1 MRGLAKLEDKIVTP
15 AVFSSPLLALALSF
29 ALPAT
34 ALAQGVWKCEI
45 DGQTR
50 YTDRPCPD
58 RGASLSPQRLQANV
72 ADAPRQPASSTVSAA
87 LAAAKPTAAEP
98 PANVCPSSTE
108 LRDMETR
115 ASSTSLS
122 TEARQFMI
130 DEIRRARQCAKG
142 QGRYTE
148 ADWRISREAQAAQ
161 SSNSGAYEA
170 RLRAEGMHSA
180 ADPEEGTRIARQ
192 REQETAAQAQA
203 ARRAWREQQRQR
215 NLPGSP

>member
-1 MRGLAKLEDKIVTP
+1 MTP
-15 AVFSSPLLALALSF
+15 AVFSSPFLALALTF

-72 ADAPRQPASSTVSAA
+72 ADAPRPPASGAA
-87 LAAAKPTAAEP
+87 PVVTAAKPTATEP

-122 TEARQFMI
+122 TEARQFMV

-192 REQETAAQAQA
+192 REQETAAQTQA

-215 NLPGSP
+215 NAPGSP

>member
-1 MRGLAKLEDKIVTP
+1 MTP
-15 AVFSSPLLALALSF
+15 AVFSSPLIALALTF

-72 ADAPRQPASSTVSAA
+72 ADAPKQPASGAASTI
-87 LAAAKPTAAEP
+87 AAAAAVKPTAAEP
-98 PANVCPSSTE
+98 PTNVCPGSTE

-122 TEARQFMI
+122 TEARQFML

-180 ADPEEGTRIARQ
+180 ADPEEGSRIARQ
-192 REQETAAQAQA
+192 REQETAAQTQA

-215 NLPGSP
+215 NAPGSPAP

>member
-1 MRGLAKLEDKIVTP
+1 MTP
-15 AVFSSPLLALALSF
+15 AVFSSPLIAVALTI
-29 ALPAT
+29 ALPA
-34 ALAQGVWKCEI
+34 AAWAQSVWKCEI

-72 ADAPRQPASSTVSAA
+72 ADAPRRAASSAA
-87 LAAAKPTAAEP
+87 PPVAAAAPVVAAP
-98 PANVCPSSTE
+98 AANVCPGSTE

-122 TEARQFMI
+122 TEARQFMV

-142 QGRYTE
+142 QGRYTD

-192 REQETAAQAQA
+192 REQETAAQVQA
-203 ARRAWREQQRQR
+203 NRRAWREQQRR
-215 NLPGSP
+215 NGPGSPPAP

>member
-1 MRGLAKLEDKIVTP
+1 MEDKIVTP
-15 AVFSSPLLALALSF
+15 ARFSRPLIALALTLS
-29 ALPAT
+29 LPAT

-50 YTDRPCPD
+50 YTDRPCPAQ
-58 RGASLSPQRLQANV
+58 GASLSPQRLQANV
-72 ADAPRQPASSTVSAA
+72 ADAPRRPASAA
-87 LAAAKPTAAEP
+87 TPVAAAAVPVSNDP

-142 QGRYTE
+142 QGRYTD

-161 SSNSGAYEA
+161 SSSSGAYEA

-192 REQETAAQAQA
+192 REQETAAQTQA
-203 ARRAWREQQRQR
+203 ARRAWREQQRQGGPR
-215 NLPGSP
+215 PPAP